1 MAFDDQNRGTET
13 GGAARETVTGDV
25 VDRARATD
33 GIHEIVVAVAETEAV
48 TEVGTVA
55 VTAAA
60 IEAALETVTDVSLYG
75 RTGYLVC

>member
-1 MAFDDQNRGTET
+1 MTD
-13 GGAARETVTGDV
+13 DV
-25 VDRARATD
+25 VARARATD
-33 GIHEIVVAVAETEAV
+33 AIHEIVVAVAETEAV

-55 VTAAA
+55 ATAAA